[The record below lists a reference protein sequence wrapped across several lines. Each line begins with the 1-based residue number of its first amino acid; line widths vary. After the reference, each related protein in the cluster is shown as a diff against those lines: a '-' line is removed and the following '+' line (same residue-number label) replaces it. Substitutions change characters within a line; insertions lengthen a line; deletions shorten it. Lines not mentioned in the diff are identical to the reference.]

1 MALTSL
7 RRAAAHVGATALV
20 VVALSGGSAS
30 LAQDERP
37 DDQAGSFSY
46 PAVMVVDERGL
57 DVGGISAELATV
69 PVESA
74 EVDGLIEG
82 IEEAALLGFLSTLD
96 AQDADRR
103 IEQMELE
110 RALVTID
117 REELRRQRSDAQE
130 RLESVRAFVAEL
142 AVVSYVE
149 GGVSL
154 AFDDEWSV
162 ADDNDEATS
171 REALVQVGRSQIA
184 ARDELV
190 LRIEGLTIEIDNR
203 TARLEELSSA
213 ILEQTARREG
223 AAVAQVRY
231 QADVERLT
239 PQVGPARAR
248 ADVAGLGVPM
258 VVLDAYFRA
267 ERQMAA
273 ERPSCGI
280 EWETLAGIGRIE
292 SRHGTFGARG
302 VTQSGQTV
310 GRVIGIP
317 LDGENETLEILDTD
331 GGALDGDGEFDRAV
345 GPMQFIPTTWQRFA
359 RDGDGNG
366 TADPHNLYDAALA
379 AAEYLCRGRAN
390 LQTRGP
396 LAGAIL
402 SYNNSNA
409 YVSSVLRWRGTYQ
422 ESGLPPV
429 APTAPPDQG

>member
-1 MALTSL
+1 MALI
-7 RRAAAHVGATALV
+7 
-20 VVALSGGSAS
+20 VVALSVGGTAS
-30 LAQDERP
+30 QAQDHRP
-37 DDQAGSFSY
+37 EGQAGSFSY

-57 DVGGISAELATV
+57 DGGGIAAELATV
-69 PVESA
+69 PVDSA
-74 EVDGLIEG
+74 EVAGLIEG

-103 IEQMELE
+103 IEHMELE
-110 RALVTID
+110 RALVAID
-117 REELRRQRSDAQE
+117 RDELRRQRTEAQE
-130 RLESVRAFVAEL
+130 RLEEVRSFLTEL

-184 ARDELV
+184 AREELV
-190 LRIEGLTIEIDNR
+190 LRIEGLTVEIDNR
-203 TARLEELSSA
+203 TARLEELAMA

-223 AAVAQVRY
+223 AAVAQVQY

-248 ADVAGLGVPM
+248 ADVADLGISM
-258 VVLDAYFRA
+258 VVLDSYFRA
-267 ERQMAA
+267 ARQMAA

-292 SRHGTFGARG
+292 SRHGTFGAEG
-302 VTQSGQTV
+302 VTQSGQTR
-310 GRVIGIP
+310 GRVMGIP

-331 GGALDGDGEFDRAV
+331 GGALDGDAEFDRAV

-379 AAEYLCRGRAN
+379 AADYLCRGRSN
-390 LQTRGP
+390 LQARGP

-409 YVSSVLRWRGTYQ
+409 YVSTVLRWRGTYQ

-429 APTAPPDQG
+429 SPAAAPDQG